1 MVLGVIVAQVS
12 VDVTP
17 VDEELTLACAVAY
30 QIKKRM
36 LIAFNRFCLMVSL
49 AKPLA
54 VELLTWIGMAGCGY
68 PSLRSKVRIG
78 TASWPLM

>member
-1 MVLGVIVAQVS
+1 MIVAQVS

-49 AKPLA
+49 VKPSS
-54 VELLTWIGMAGCGY
+54 VELSTWIDMSGCGC
-68 PSLRSKVRIG
+68 SILWSKVRIG
-78 TASWPLM
+78 TAS